1 MTLEN
6 FTQKELGFCEYWLK
20 SYTRMWKELTD
31 PRFTQFAIKKLIE
44 YELLTRK
51 RRDVIAR
58 LVGRLYRLRREATMG
73 RVRRY
78 LKNGPASQVKL
89 IMFNLDD
96 NDAYMEGIDER
107 ERDREL
113 SGSTSEEGGR

>member
-20 SYTRMWKELTD
+20 SYTRMWKELTN

-58 LVGRLYRLRREATMG
+58 LIGRLYRLRREATMH
-73 RVRRY
+73 RIHRY
-78 LKNGPASQVKL
+78 LRNGPVSQVKL
-89 IMFNLDD
+89 IMFNLED
-96 NDAYMEGIDER
+96 NDTYMEEINEG
-107 ERDREL
+107 ERDRGV
-113 SGSTSEEGGR
+113 SGSSS